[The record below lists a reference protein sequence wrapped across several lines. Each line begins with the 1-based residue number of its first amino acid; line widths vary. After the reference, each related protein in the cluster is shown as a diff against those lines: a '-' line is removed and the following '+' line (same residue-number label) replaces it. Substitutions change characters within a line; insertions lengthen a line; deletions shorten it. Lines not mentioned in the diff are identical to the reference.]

1 MFGLPTGAK
10 YLAYVNSKE
19 LNPEREIVWS
29 FTYALTGNDHV
40 LSTFLTT
47 NESLTSLPAT
57 DNPINSDV
65 ILNINLGH
73 QLKIETATSTLTADL
88 SGISTSFILASAQKN
103 DQILRF
109 SLSNVGKTLDIDYK
123 GTRFTTLTSVTLPTT
138 LNMGNVY
145 CGFSFASPLLS
156 TSDASTLFLQ
166 NFHVYGS
173 DKASDTESTTFT
185 ALTASKLTTY
195 TTISG
200 ISARL

>member
-10 YLAYVNSKE
+10 YLTYIDTKKM
-19 LNPEREIVWS
+19 NPEREIVWS
-29 FTYALTGNDHV
+29 FLYALTGNDHI

-57 DNPINSDV
+57 DNPINDDI

-88 SGISTSFILASAQKN
+88 SSISTSFNLASSEKN
-103 DQILRF
+103 YQILRF
-109 SLSNVGKTLDIDYK
+109 SLSNVGKTLNIDHK
-123 GTRFTTLTSVTLPTT
+123 GTKFINLTSVNLPTT
-138 LNMGNVY
+138 AGMGGVY
-145 CGFSFASPLLS
+145 CGFSFATPLLS
-156 TSDASTLFLQ
+156 TSDQSTLFLQ

-173 DKASDTESTTFT
+173 NALSDTESTTFIP
-185 ALTASKLTTY
+185 LTSNKLTTY
-195 TTISG
+195 TTITG